1 MQSIRNIAII
11 AHVDHGKT
19 TLVDKI
25 IHASKIFRENQ
36 EFDEL
41 ILDNNDLERERGITI
56 VSKNVSIRYKDVK
69 INVIDTPGHADFG
82 GEVERVLKLA
92 DGVLL
97 LVDAFEGPMPQ
108 TRFVLSKAIQ
118 LGLKPIVVVN
128 KVDKENCRPDEV
140 QESVFDLMFNL
151 GATEDQLDFVTVYG
165 SSKQGWMGPDWK
177 TPTQDIT
184 FLLDTIID
192 VIPPAPTFEGTAQ
205 LQVTSLDY
213 NAFVGRIAIG
223 RVHRGT
229 LREGDQMA
237 LIKADSSIKK
247 VKIKEL
253 HVFEGLG
260 KQKVAEVHSGEIC
273 AVTGIDGFEIGDTL
287 ADANNPEALPRI
299 AVDEPTMN
307 MLFTINN
314 SPFFGKEG
322 KFVTSRHIRDRL
334 FKETEK
340 NLALRVEPTDSEDK
354 FLVYGRGILHLSVL
368 IETMR
373 REGYELQVG
382 QPQVLFKTDENGQR
396 LEPIETLVVDVPEDT
411 AGKVIEL
418 ATQRKGELLIMEPK
432 GDLQHLEFE
441 IPSRGLIGLRSNVLT
456 ATQGE
461 AIMTHRFKKYD
472 VYRGPI
478 PGRINGSIISKGTG
492 PATGYTLDKLQDRG
506 KFFVDPG
513 EELYGGQVVGEH
525 NRPNDI
531 VVNLQENKK
540 LTNMR
545 ASGSDDG
552 LRIAPKINFSLEES
566 LEYIQKDEYLE
577 VTPTN
582 LRMRKIYLDEND
594 RKRYNNKL
602 MEAAE

>member
-1 MQSIRNIAII
+1 M
-11 AHVDHGKT
+11 
-19 TLVDKI
+19 DKI
-25 IHASKIFRENQ
+25 IHASKLFRDNQ
-36 EFDEL
+36 EFDDL

-56 VSKNVSIRYKDVK
+56 VSKNVSVRYKDVK

-92 DGVLL
+92 DGVVL

-118 LGLKPIVVVN
+118 LGLKPIVIVN

-151 GATEDQLDFVTVYG
+151 GATEDQLDFVTVFG

-177 TPTQDIT
+177 TPATDIT

-192 VIPPAPTFEGTAQ
+192 VIPAAPSFEGKPQ
-205 LQVTSLDY
+205 MQITSLDY

-223 RVHRGT
+223 RVYRGT
-229 LREGDQMA
+229 LREGAQMA
-237 LIKADSSIKK
+237 LCKADGSIKK

-260 KQKVAEVHSGEIC
+260 KQKVSEVSSGEIC

-287 ADANNPEALPRI
+287 TDVENPEALPRI
-299 AVDEPTMN
+299 SVDEPTMN

-322 KFVTSRHIRDRL
+322 KFVTSRHLRDRL
-334 FKETEK
+334 MKETEK
-340 NLALRVEPTDSEDK
+340 NLALRVESTDSEDK
-354 FLVYGRGILHLSVL
+354 FLVFGRGILHLSVL

-382 QPQVLFKTDENGQR
+382 QPQVLFKEDENGQR
-396 LEPIETLVVDVPEDT
+396 LEPIETLVVDVPEES

-461 AIMTHRFKKYD
+461 AIMTHRFKAFD
-472 VYRGPI
+472 TYRGPI
-478 PGRINGSIISKGTG
+478 AGRINGSIISKGTG
-492 PATGYTLDKLQDRG
+492 SATGYTLDKLQDRG
-506 KFFVDPG
+506 QFFVDPG
-513 EELYGGQVVGEH
+513 EDLYGGQVVGEH

-531 VVNLQENKK
+531 VVNLQEAKK

-577 VTPTN
+577 VTPQN

-594 RKRYNNKL
+594 RKRYANKL
-602 MEAAE
+602 ESVS